1 VNVAARDVEPP
12 IGKPLPGLPGMLGIE
27 LIHVDTSRVE
37 ATLTATESHL
47 APDEQHVH
55 AAAVV
60 ALADTACGYGC
71 RGALPEG
78 ANGFITLELKTNHL
92 KAASPG
98 DRLLCVATPAHLGRR
113 TQIWDAVVTL
123 DGESRPV
130 ALFRCTQLVL

>member
-1 VNVAARDVEPP
+1 VNDDARHVDPP
-12 IGKPLPGLPGMLGIE
+12 IGKPLPGLPGMIGIE
-27 LIHVDTSRVE
+27 LTHVDGNRVE

-71 RGALPEG
+71 RTALP
-78 ANGFITLELKTNHL
+78 ADAQGFITLELKSNHL

-98 DRLLCVATPAHLGRR
+98 DRLVCVATPAHLGRR

-123 DGESRPV
+123 KGESRPV